1 MRRTGRNIGREDA
14 MVSTREDKALARGIR
29 AALRADARISAGRI
43 KVQVEDRRATLTGT
57 LPAWS
62 HKIAALEVAQ
72 NASGVRGVSDKMAVE
87 PEDEVSD
94 ERAEA
99 IVLSALAAHADILEG
114 SIAVRVKRG
123 LCTLAG
129 NVPSRA
135 VWETA
140 ERTALSCKGIRSAR
154 NLLVID
160 QRATVDDSVLAK
172 RVSGVLAGYST
183 LSKSQFKVRSVGGR
197 VVITGWVHSLAEKS
211 EAARV
216 AGLVRDVVSVS
227 NRLRI
232 VDDK

>member
-1 MRRTGRNIGREDA
+1 
-14 MVSTREDKALARGIR
+14 
-29 AALRADARISAGRI
+29 LRADARVSAGRI
-43 KVQVEDRRATLTGT
+43 KVEVEDRRATLKGT
-57 LPAWS
+57 LPSWT
-62 HKIAALEVAQ
+62 HKIAALEVAK
-72 NASGVRGVSDKMAVE
+72 NASGIRGVVDRMDVRPTDKI
-87 PEDEVSD
+87 SD

-99 IVLSALAAHADILEG
+99 IVLSALAAHADIVEK

-140 ERTALSCKGIRSAR
+140 HRTALSCKGIRSVR

-160 QRATVDDSVLAK
+160 QRATVDDSVLAE
-172 RVSGVLAGYST
+172 RVNGVLAGYSS

-211 EAARV
+211 EAGRI
-216 AGLVRDVVSVS
+216 AGLVRDVLSVS

-232 VDDK
+232 VDRR